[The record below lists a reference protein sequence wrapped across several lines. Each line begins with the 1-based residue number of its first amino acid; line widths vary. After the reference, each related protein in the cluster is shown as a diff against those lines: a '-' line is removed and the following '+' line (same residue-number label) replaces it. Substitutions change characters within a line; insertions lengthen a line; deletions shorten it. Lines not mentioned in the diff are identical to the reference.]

1 MGMSGITSEIRQRLG
16 ISDDVKG
23 VVVVEV
29 KDDSAAKARG
39 LLPGDVIQKV
49 DQVEVTSPLSVIKIV
64 DEADNKGKTSVL
76 LLIKRGTEGRF
87 VAIPV
92 KK

>member
-1 MGMSGITSEIRQRLG
+1 MTSEIRQRLG
-16 ISDDVKG
+16 ISKDVKG

-49 DQVEVTSPLSVIKIV
+49 DQVEVNTPLSVLKIV
-64 DEADNKGKTSVL
+64 EEAEDKDKTSLL

-92 KK
+92 IK